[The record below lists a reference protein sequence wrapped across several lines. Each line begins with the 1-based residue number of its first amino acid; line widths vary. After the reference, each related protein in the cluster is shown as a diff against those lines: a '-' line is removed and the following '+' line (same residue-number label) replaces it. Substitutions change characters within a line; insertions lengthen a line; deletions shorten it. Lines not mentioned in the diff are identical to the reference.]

1 MNFVKN
7 SINFTAGVNSVK
19 TENDAIAPNG
29 VKEATRFFSPASVG
43 STTFDTPLNPIT
55 FVTDKIYC
63 RSIFVKPVS
72 DNPEPRL
79 FPFII
84 GGENTQ
90 HRLGIF
96 NLKTKIFTWQYA
108 QAGEVGTI
116 FQANYKE
123 YDNGWMRVWWNTKK
137 TSTNTLGLNS
147 YHMGAY
153 GGGNNGSMWV
163 WGAQVEEVANLSS
176 EPGEYEQTGGD
187 SLIFYNRDS
196 NITELNPISSLT
208 YIPTYGSRVQF
219 SCNTNKYE
227 TFDGYFNQIP
237 LSINSLTAKFD
248 LKFDLNEEESKKLI
262 NFIENKNG
270 VYDITFSDSSSIYK
284 NIDGFCT
291 EYAINRINRNHYE
304 IAISLDVKDV
314 PNLFNWY
321 SMSYVKPNYKTW
333 SNNILYKKYDIL
345 QYNTTNIL
353 NKLNSFYYC
362 GYNHDS
368 KEGIDT
374 EPGDSIS
381 PWRQDFF
388 FEPDLAMQNSVNL
401 KVEKINFKNSFS
413 QNIKTKK
420 NIATTDFTYKFSN
433 ITTQKARAILH
444 FLENKGGYRRFRVN
458 MDSVYNK
465 PKVFYAPSW
474 NHTWKFED
482 SHDIEVQ
489 LIEDPLGVIPKD

>member
-1 MNFVKN
+1 MSNYLIN
-7 SINFTAGVNSVK
+7 SVDLPVNSDTFK
-19 TENDAIAPNG
+19 YKDDAITPNG
-29 VKEATRFFSPASVG
+29 VKEAARFENTENKSSIITPVVS
-43 STTFDTPLNPIT
+43 STLIIT
-55 FVTDKIYC
+55 NSKFYC
-63 RSIFVKPVS
+63 RSVFVKSAGVNSVIIPFVFSTSNNSLNRWVAFDINTKTIGYSHPS
-72 DNPEPRL
+72 DPDC
-79 FPFII
+79 
-84 GGENTQ
+84 
-90 HRLGIF
+90 
-96 NLKTKIFTWQYA
+96 Y
-108 QAGEVGTI
+108 
-116 FQANYKE
+116 ANYKE
-123 YDNGWMRVWWNTKK
+123 YDNGWIRFWVTVEKIAERTISQNW
-137 TSTNTLGLNS
+137 
-147 YHMGAY
+147 YMGGY
-153 GGGNNGSMWV
+153 GSSSNKHKFWA
-163 WGAQVEEVANLSS
+163 WGAQFEEVANLSS

-227 TFDGYFNQIP
+227 TSDGYFNQIP

-333 SNNILYKKYDIL
+333 SNNILYKKYDIV

-362 GYNHDS
+362 GYNHNS